1 MDGFIL
7 GYNLD
12 GEGAASG
19 DNRKQYRSGN
29 FWSIRLHDRGFTCVT
44 QVLNQ
49 CAGSWVVIGKRQPS
63 FIILLLNQYASKRFE
78 HSRRDENNIKKLKWG
93 PAHKRKGEKVFVGH
107 NTRRLLW
114 NYLAFDLQAGVSGW
128 KDGNSC
134 FVDFSPIMEDACWIS
149 KEQQSKAKQSGC
161 MDSRTNYSHDSFVLQ
176 SCNHPLS
183 NQQLFLNH
191 FLTCNF

>member
-114 NYLAFDLQAGVSGW
+114 NYLAFDLQAFQ
-128 KDGNSC
+128 DGKTVTAASSIFHPSWRMPAGLVRN
-134 FVDFSPIMEDACWIS
+134 
-149 KEQQSKAKQSGC
+149 SKAKQSKVDAWIHAQITA
-161 MDSRTNYSHDSFVLQ
+161 MTVLYSRAVTIPFPTNSYF
-176 SCNHPLS
+176 
-183 NQQLFLNH
+183 
-191 FLTCNF
+191 